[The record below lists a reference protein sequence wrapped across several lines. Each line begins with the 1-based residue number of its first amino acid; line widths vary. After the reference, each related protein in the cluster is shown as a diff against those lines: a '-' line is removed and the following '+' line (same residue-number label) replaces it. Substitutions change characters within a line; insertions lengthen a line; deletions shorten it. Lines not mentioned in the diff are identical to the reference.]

1 MTGQRDHAETGP
13 VIGLLTDFGLV
24 DPYVAE
30 MKAVIFSACP
40 QASVI
45 DISHLVEKFNIR
57 MGAFLLA
64 SSTAAFPDGS
74 VFVAVVDPGVG
85 GERRPIVIETGRN
98 FYVGPD
104 NGILA
109 PAAQSEDI
117 RGVFEITNRSLMRA
131 DISTTFHG
139 RDIFAPVAAHI
150 ACGVR
155 PQDCGPR
162 IVDYLTPSYSQP
174 KLDDAAAIC
183 EVFHIDGFGNVI
195 TNLRNRQLS
204 ALNLTQGQRVRLI
217 FGKNRISGR
226 YVRTYADLRTKSE
239 LGVLAGSHGFVEIAC
254 RESDAA
260 KRIRVKT
267 GMTVRISGA

>member
-1 MTGQRDHAETGP
+1 MTDARAVKTRP

-30 MKAVIFSACP
+30 MKAVIASICP
-40 QASVI
+40 QAMMI
-45 DISHLVEKFNIR
+45 DISHLVEKFDIR

-64 SSTAAFPDGS
+64 SSTGAFPDGS

-85 GERRPIVIETGRN
+85 SGRRPIVIETSRSI
-98 FYVGPD
+98 YVGPD
-104 NGILA
+104 NGVLI
-109 PAAQSEDI
+109 PAAQSEDM
-117 RGVFEITNRSLMRA
+117 RGVFEITNRSLTRA

-162 IVDYLTPSYSQP
+162 IMDYVDPSYSQP
-174 KLDDAAAIC
+174 KLDDATATC
-183 EVFHIDGFGNVI
+183 EILHIDRFGNVI
-195 TNLRNRQLS
+195 TNLRNTQLS
-204 ALNLTQGQRVRLI
+204 ALSLTQGQQVRLV
-217 FGKNRISGR
+217 FRKGRILGR
-226 YVRTYADLRTKSE
+226 YVRTYSDLKTKRDVG
-239 LGVLAGSHGFVEIAC
+239 LLAGSHGFVEIAC
-254 RESDAA
+254 RESEAA
-260 KRIRVKT
+260 KRIRVRT

>member
-1 MTGQRDHAETGP
+1 
-13 VIGLLTDFGLV
+13 LTDFGLV

-30 MKAVIFSACP
+30 MNAVIFSICP
-40 QASVI
+40 QARVI

-85 GERRPIVIETGRN
+85 GGRRPIVIETGRA
-98 FYVGPD
+98 FFVGPD
-104 NGILA
+104 NGVLV
-109 PAAQSEDI
+109 PAAQLETI

-150 ACGVR
+150 ACGVP

-162 IVDYLTPSYSQP
+162 ITDYLTPSYSQP
-174 KLDDAAAIC
+174 KLDNATATC

-195 TNLRNRQLS
+195 TNLRNAQFS
-204 ALNLTQGQRVRLI
+204 ALSLSHGQRVRLI
-217 FGKNRISGR
+217 FGRNRILGR
-226 YVRTYADLRTKSE
+226 YVRTYADLRTRSE
-239 LGVLAGSHGFVEIAC
+239 FGLLAGSHGFVEIAC
-254 RESDAA
+254 REGDAA
-260 KRIRVKT
+260 KRLRVKT